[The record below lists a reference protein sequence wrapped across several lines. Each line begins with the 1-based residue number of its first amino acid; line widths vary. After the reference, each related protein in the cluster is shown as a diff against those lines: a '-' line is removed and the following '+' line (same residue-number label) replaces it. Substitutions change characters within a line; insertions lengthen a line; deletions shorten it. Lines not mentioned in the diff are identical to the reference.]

1 MNVRSDKK
9 KATKHTNKK
18 KKQQQQ
24 KLELIT
30 TPCCGVL
37 AKNGGNFFSPMTDDY
52 VFTCELFI
60 VSAFVFFTGV
70 LVCTYVMLRQARINE
85 NESYNPADV

>member
-9 KATKHTNKK
+9 K
-18 KKQQQQ
+18 KKQQNTHTHSNGK
-24 KLELIT
+24 KLELMT

-60 VSAFVFFTGV
+60 VSAFVFFTDV